1 MNRDILIFANGDP
14 NDGAMVRR
22 ALDSAHDPIIAAAD
36 GGARVA
42 RSFGLTPDFV
52 IGDMDSIDPA
62 ELTALEQGGAQ
73 VFRYPHEKSETD
85 LELVLLWAA
94 RTVGTEHA
102 LSLRVRIIGAVGD
115 RLDQTMANVYLL
127 ALPAL
132 RGIDVRIAAGR
143 QETWLAMPGT
153 TTINGAAGD
162 TISLLPLSGSVRGVT
177 TKNLYYPLKDE
188 DLMFGPARGVSNVL
202 RGEHASVSVRE
213 GVLLMVHTIGR
224 A

>member
-22 ALDSAHDPIIAAAD
+22 AFESAHHPIIAAAD

-42 RSFGLTPDFV
+42 RAFGVTPDVV

-62 ELTALEQGGAQ
+62 ELAALEQGGAQ

-94 RTVGTEHA
+94 QNKPA
-102 LSLRVRIIGAVGD
+102 RVRIFGAVGD

-132 RGIDVRIAAGR
+132 HGIDARIAAGR

-177 TKNLYYPLKDE
+177 TQNLYYPLKDE
-188 DLMFGPARGVSNVL
+188 DLLFGPARGVSNVL
-202 RGEHASVSVRE
+202 NGEHASVSVRE

>member
-1 MNRDILIFANGDP
+1 MNRDILVFANGDP

-22 ALDSAHDPIIAAAD
+22 AIESAHDPVIAAAD

-42 RSFGLTPDFV
+42 RHFGLTPDVV
-52 IGDMDSIDPA
+52 IGDMDSIEPH
-62 ELTALEQGGAQ
+62 ELAALEQGGAQ

-85 LELVLLWAA
+85 LELVLVWAA
-94 RTVGTEHA
+94 RSEA
-102 LSLRVRIIGAVGD
+102 AQVRIIGAVGD

-132 RGIDVRIAAGR
+132 RGIDARIVAGR

-153 TTINGAAGD
+153 TTIKGAAGD

-177 TKNLYYPLKDE
+177 THHLYYPLKDE
-188 DLMFGPARGVSNVL
+188 DLLFGPARGVSNVL
-202 RGEHASVSVRE
+202 KGEQAQVSVRE